1 MDRNKE
7 MHVLSSSSPSSTST
21 SCKNTILSP
30 QNSNPLK
37 FNLTTIPFKPLHPSP
52 SSHPVSNPISSHE
65 SSSPS
70 LLQETAQKLPL
81 QQDDNDEGVDIEVT
95 EKIRTAKKSLDEL
108 LVVRRPVMEFYNEEE
123 EEKKGDSGND
133 NVEEDKLSSSSL
145 SFDASLPKLAKR
157 IPVLEEEEE
166 EPSSSSLSFDNFSKF
181 AKKMSIFEPQRVK
194 SVSGEKPLKVN
205 LDLALYRAKLLTRN
219 YQYEAVEKI
228 LQKVLI

>member
-7 MHVLSSSSPSSTST
+7 MHALSSSSPSSTST
-21 SCKNTILSP
+21 SAKYTILSP

-52 SSHPVSNPISSHE
+52 SHPLSNPISSHE

-81 QQDDNDEGVDIEVT
+81 QEDDKDEGLDIEVI
-95 EKIRTAKKSLDEL
+95 EKIRTAKKSLEEL

-123 EEKKGDSGND
+123 RKGDSRND
-133 NVEEDKLSSSSL
+133 NVEEEKLSSSSL
-145 SFDASLPKLAKR
+145 SYDASLPKLAKR

-166 EPSSSSLSFDNFSKF
+166 PSSSSLSFDNLSKF

-194 SVSGEKPLKVN
+194 SVSGETPLKVN
-205 LDLALYRAKLLTRN
+205 LDLALYRAKLLARN

>member
-1 MDRNKE
+1 
-7 MHVLSSSSPSSTST
+7 MHALSSSSPSSTST
-21 SCKNTILSP
+21 SSKYTILSP
-30 QNSNPLK
+30 QNYNPLK
-37 FNLTTIPFKPLHPSP
+37 FNLITIPFKPLHPSP
-52 SSHPVSNPISSHE
+52 SHPLSNPISSHE

-70 LLQETAQKLPL
+70 LLQETAQKFPL
-81 QQDDNDEGVDIEVT
+81 QEDDNDEGLDIEVT
-95 EKIRTAKKSLDEL
+95 EKIRTAKKSLEEL

-123 EEKKGDSGND
+123 GEAQERKGDSGND
-133 NVEEDKLSSSSL
+133 NVEEEKLSSSSL

-166 EPSSSSLSFDNFSKF
+166 ASSSPLSFDNLSKF

-194 SVSGEKPLKVN
+194 SVSGETPLKVN

>member
-7 MHVLSSSSPSSTST
+7 MHALSSSSPSSTS
-21 SCKNTILSP
+21 TILSP

-52 SSHPVSNPISSHE
+52 SHPLSNPISSHE

-81 QQDDNDEGVDIEVT
+81 QEDDKDEGLDIEVT
-95 EKIRTAKKSLDEL
+95 EKIRTAKKSLEEL
-108 LVVRRPVMEFYNEEE
+108 LVVRRPVMEFYNEAE
-123 EEKKGDSGND
+123 EEKKGDSSRRND
-133 NVEEDKLSSSSL
+133 NVEEEKLSSSSL
-145 SFDASLPKLAKR
+145 SYDASLPKLAKR

-166 EPSSSSLSFDNFSKF
+166 PSSSSLSFDNLSKF

>member
-1 MDRNKE
+1 MDKNKE
-7 MHVLSSSSPSSTST
+7 MQVLSASPPSSTST
-21 SCKNTILSP
+21 SSKYTILSP

-52 SSHPVSNPISSHE
+52 SHPLSNPISSHE

-70 LLQETAQKLPL
+70 LLQETAQKFPL
-81 QQDDNDEGVDIEVT
+81 QEDDNDEGLDIEVT
-95 EKIRTAKKSLDEL
+95 EKIRTAKKSLEEL

-123 EEKKGDSGND
+123 GERKGDSGND
-133 NVEEDKLSSSSL
+133 NVEEEKLSSSSL

-157 IPVLEEEEE
+157 IPVLKEEE
-166 EPSSSSLSFDNFSKF
+166 EPSSSSLSFDNLSKF
-181 AKKMSIFEPQRVK
+181 AKKMSIFEPPRVK

-205 LDLALYRAKLLTRN
+205 LDLALYRAKVLTRN

>member
-1 MDRNKE
+1 

-21 SCKNTILSP
+21 SSKYAILSP

-37 FNLTTIPFKPLHPSP
+37 FNLTTIPFKPLQPSP
-52 SSHPVSNPISSHE
+52 SHPLSNPISSHE

-70 LLQETAQKLPL
+70 LLQETAQKFPL
-81 QQDDNDEGVDIEVT
+81 QEDDNDEGLDIEVT
-95 EKIRTAKKSLDEL
+95 EKIRTAKKSLEEL
-108 LVVRRPVMEFYNEEE
+108 LVVRRPVMEFYKEEE
-123 EEKKGDSGND
+123 EERKGDSGND
-133 NVEEDKLSSSSL
+133 NVEEEKLSSSSL

-166 EPSSSSLSFDNFSKF
+166 PSSSSMSFDANLSKF
-181 AKKMSIFEPQRVK
+181 ANKMSIFEPQRVK

-205 LDLALYRAKLLTRN
+205 LDLALYRAKLLARN